1 MKFIQEDKKIG
12 RWTIGYLSLEDGS
25 FLIRERCD
33 NLQDA
38 IKMLHDLNEDSQNK
52 ANLNNVDALIGKKY
66 YQLSY
71 DEKLIIADIFKTGRK
86 LGMKLVVNLPKNS
99 DEALIQS
106 LNNGIWGIY
115 EMEHPDAQGIEV
127 QIETI

>member
-38 IKMLHDLNEDSQNK
+38 IKMLHDLKEN
-52 ANLNNVDALIGKKY
+52 
-66 YQLSY
+66 
-71 DEKLIIADIFKTGRK
+71 
-86 LGMKLVVNLPKNS
+86 
-99 DEALIQS
+99 
-106 LNNGIWGIY
+106 NNGSFIKSVYLWLR
-115 EMEHPDAQGIEV
+115 PSSS
-127 QIETI
+127 